1 MGCQALTLS
10 DPSARAAL
18 DASFLADIDR
28 ASVEALTH
36 GQRIREIPAGRVFI
50 NQAQPQRCGL
60 VVSGL
65 ARAFTTRIDGSE
77 VTLRRVGMG
86 AAVGV
91 KALLGRHNRLSV
103 QAITDVVFLD
113 IDAHRLVD
121 MARQDVALAMAI
133 AVEIDRRLED
143 TEIEIGSIRG
153 SVLQRIAGMLLDLSP
168 AGEPLEVRL
177 SEEELAAMIGASRKR
192 VGNEVRILAE
202 AGLVQHR
209 RGRFIL
215 VDAIR
220 LQAIARDPASNDSWH
235 VPVTAT

>member
-1 MGCQALTLS
+1 MTLS
-10 DPSARAAL
+10 DPIARAAL
-18 DASFLADIDR
+18 DASFLAEIDR
-28 ASVEALTH
+28 ASVEALTQ
-36 GQRIREIPAGRVFI
+36 GQRLREIPAGRVFI

-77 VTLRRVGMG
+77 VTLRRVGVG
-86 AAVGV
+86 AAVGIR
-91 KALLGRHNRLSV
+91 ALLGRRNQLSV

-121 MARQDVALAMAI
+121 MACRDVALAMAI
-133 AVEIDRRLED
+133 AAEIDRRLED

-153 SVLQRIAGMLLDLSP
+153 SVLQRVAGMLLDLSP

-192 VGNEVRILAE
+192 VGNEVRILAQ

-220 LQAIARDPASNDSWH
+220 LQAIARDPARDISWH
-235 VPVTAT
+235 ARVTAT